1 MTNKQTI
8 TFNKRFA
15 NGEQDI
21 RFNEATNEIIK
32 TEKLYWWQADAIYN
46 KIAPLVDLFKARTG
60 VQDENV
66 IYGKNGLVDLLVP
79 LQREYNA
86 IKHRR
91 IEYFNRATI
100 GVVFVEDGS
109 VDVDDLQEEGMAP
122 GKVIIY
128 RQGSDAPRYETSDL
142 RGLSVFTELLNSVEA
157 EMRAIFDSF
166 VARYGKIKG
175 E

>member
-8 TFNKRFA
+8 MFNKKFA
-15 NGEQDI
+15 NGEQNIEFSD
-21 RFNEATNEIIK
+21 ATNMIIK
-32 TEKLYWWQADAIYN
+32 TVKSYYWQENAIYN
-46 KIAPLVDLFKARTG
+46 KIAPIVDMFKAYTG

-86 IKHRR
+86 IKNRR
-91 IEYFNRATI
+91 TEYFNRATI
-100 GVVFVEDGS
+100 GVMVVEDGS
-109 VDVDDLQEEGMAP
+109 VDVDDLQEEGIAP

-128 RQGSDAPRYETSDL
+128 RQGSQAPRYETSDL
-142 RGLSVFTELLNSVEA
+142 RGLNVFTELLNSVEA

-166 VARYGKIKG
+166 VERYS
-175 E
+175 EV